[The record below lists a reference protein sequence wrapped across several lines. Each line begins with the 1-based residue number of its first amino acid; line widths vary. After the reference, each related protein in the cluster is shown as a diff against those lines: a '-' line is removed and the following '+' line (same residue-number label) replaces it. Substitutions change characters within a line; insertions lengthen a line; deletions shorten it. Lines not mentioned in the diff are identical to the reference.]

1 MDEEPDSTIDKP
13 HKIPTPEEIAASN
26 ASVIETMKR
35 NVQMF
40 RSMRDNNNNSEV

>member
-13 HKIPTPEEIAASN
+13 RNIPTPEEIAASN

-35 NVQMF
+35 NTQMI
-40 RSMRDNNNNSEV
+40 RSMCDNNNNLDV